1 MKKNRFKPDP
11 RRNDKQL
18 DKVLIAKII
27 ASVVLISLAL
37 ALCQRLKRS
46 EYFLVNVVTVRQGS
60 NITQDE
66 KNFIY
71 LKGRNIF
78 DLDLEKEARNVAYY
92 YPSYQK
98 IRITRFFPAHLVVD
112 FLKREPL
119 AVIRSSRNFYID
131 ENLVLFELPNG
142 GAEVD
147 LPIISGV
154 DKYISGAKYG
164 TKCGVPA
171 VVTALNIIKQM
182 RENKVFK
189 GYRIKKLDMSGPDN
203 PATIFLASAPSAEYT
218 KTDFALLEQYL
229 EVKVGW
235 EDTRNKLA
243 LLATLLAQVK
253 NNIYNIEYIDLR
265 FKEPVIK
272 FKERVK

>member
-1 MKKNRFKPDP
+1 MKKNRSRTEP
-11 RRNDKQL
+11 RRNNRQL
-18 DKVLIAKII
+18 DKVLIARLI
-27 ASVVLISLAL
+27 ASVVLISLVL
-37 ALCQRLKRS
+37 SLYQRLKRS
-46 EYFLVNVVTVRQGS
+46 EYFLVKDVTVRQGS

-66 KNFIY
+66 KNFVY

-78 DLDLEKEARNVAYY
+78 DLNLEKEARNAAYY

-131 ENLVLFELPNG
+131 ENLVLFELPDSPAG
-142 GAEVD
+142 ID

-154 DKYISGAKYG
+154 DKYISVAKYG
-164 TKCGVPA
+164 TKCGSQAIVK
-171 VVTALNIIKQM
+171 ALNIIKQM

-189 GYRIKKLDMSGPDN
+189 GYKINKLDMSGPDN
-203 PATIFLASAPSAEYT
+203 PATIFLASIPAAGYT
-218 KTDFALLEQYL
+218 KTDFTPLEQYL
-229 EVKVGW
+229 EVKLGW

-272 FKERVK
+272 FKERAR